1 MKNKKNCQVFV
12 SRAVEAWGSPI
23 FYNTKH
29 TLYYD
34 TSFSY
39 PWCQKY
45 NTHSLK
51 NDKRIPFW
59 PLTAFL
65 QNSDEKKVYSKC
77 VQNTIE
83 SAIPCGMEPSYN
95 GIPNTYVGSL
105 NCC

>member
-12 SRAVEAWGSPI
+12 SREGEAWGSPI
-23 FYNTKH
+23 FYNTKY
-29 TLYYD
+29 TLSYN

-39 PWCQKY
+39 SWCQKY

-65 QNSDEKKVYSKC
+65 QNSDEKKSI
-77 VQNTIE
+77 QNVCKIQSNQQFLVE
-83 SAIPCGMEPSYN
+83 WN
-95 GIPNTYVGSL
+95 QV
-105 NCC
+105 